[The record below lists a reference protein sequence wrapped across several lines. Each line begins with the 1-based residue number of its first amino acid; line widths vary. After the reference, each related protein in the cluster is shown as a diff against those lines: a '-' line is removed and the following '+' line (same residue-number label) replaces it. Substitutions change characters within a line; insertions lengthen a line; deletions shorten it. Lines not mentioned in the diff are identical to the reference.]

1 MRQQVQCQGL
11 LYRLQGSGALLGDYW
26 ELRVY
31 QQHGFESYN
40 ANNNEIKGVK
50 GYCNINFRG
59 IAECRLDFSGY
70 DRYQAMGI
78 TLQRGTICRGLG
90 YDRGL
95 HV

>member
-1 MRQQVQCQGL
+1 MDL
-11 LYRLQGSGALLGDYW
+11 SPIMLITK
-26 ELRVY
+26 
-31 QQHGFESYN
+31 YN
-40 ANNNEIKGVK
+40 NKIKPKGVK

-70 DRYQAMGI
+70 DRYQARGI
-78 TLQRGTICRGLG
+78 TLQRVTICRGLG